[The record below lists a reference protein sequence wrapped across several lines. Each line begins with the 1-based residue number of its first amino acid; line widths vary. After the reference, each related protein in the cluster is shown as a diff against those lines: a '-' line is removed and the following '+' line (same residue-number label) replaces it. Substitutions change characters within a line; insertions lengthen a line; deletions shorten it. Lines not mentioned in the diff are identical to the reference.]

1 MYITFCSS
9 QSCLVL
15 LFLPAL
21 ALAQWKIPASH
32 SSAHLLPQ
40 PPLRG
45 GPGFGMDSIMFT
57 AVGATA
63 ALVPT
68 EWTHRGLP
76 ITLCSDAVLSH
87 GVQEPGF
94 PRNCLESSNAAQIF
108 RGVLISWGFPGGT
121 SGKEPVFQCKR
132 HEMWIR
138 SLGQKDPLEEGMATH
153 SSILAWRIMWT

>member
-1 MYITFCSS
+1 
-9 QSCLVL
+9 
-15 LFLPAL
+15 
-21 ALAQWKIPASH
+21 
-32 SSAHLLPQ
+32 
-40 PPLRG
+40 
-45 GPGFGMDSIMFT
+45 MDSIMFT
-57 AVGATA
+57 AVGATV

-108 RGVLISWGFPGGT
+108 RGVLISWGFPGGA
-121 SGKEPVFQCKR
+121 SGKEPVFQCER